1 MHILEEY
8 ASPGSGEFPNPSAR
22 RGPPTQL
29 GSQGLFQLELQVLGY
44 LPSRA
49 GISLDSP
56 LLSTLPPTAPDPGLH
71 TAGAQRALPLDR
83 ERKPR
88 AHGQKRL
95 LGEGLELMKA
105 ECEGTFL
112 GFHLRITSYLSL
124 NSPRVF
130 LLGLRPQECSVQE
143 GWDQALN
150 CRPPH

>member
-1 MHILEEY
+1 MPAL
-8 ASPGSGEFPNPSAR
+8 A
-22 RGPPTQL
+22 L
-29 GSQGLFQLELQVLGY
+29 GSFRTRQQEGGLPLSLGLRAY
-44 LPSRA
+44 SSWSSRCWVIFPLGQESHWTPHFSPPSH
-49 GISLDSP
+49 
-56 LLSTLPPTAPDPGLH
+56 PGLH

-88 AHGQKRL
+88 AHGKKRL

-112 GFHLRITSYLSL
+112 CFHLRITSYLSL

-143 GWDQALN
+143 GWDQASTAGHPTKGN
-150 CRPPH
+150 QGPAGH